1 MNKKPSAVSGKL
13 KTRLLSIALGTVIGL
28 VLASTLAAWQI
39 TQDQSRREALAV
51 QAKAEAQPDAAK
63 PAPAIGGHFD
73 LIDQDGKAVTDAA
86 YAGKYTLVYFG
97 FTYCPD
103 MCPTGL
109 QSISR
114 AMDLLGDKAAGVQ
127 PLFITVDPERD
138 TPKVVKEYVSNF
150 HPSIIGLTGSP
161 QQVAAAAK
169 AYKVYYKKAEQ
180 VDDDN
185 YMIDHSTLIFLMA
198 PDGTFIDTFQEDVDP
213 KLLVQGIEKA
223 MRKRS

>member
-1 MNKKPSAVSGKL
+1 MSKKSLAVSSKL
-13 KTRLLSIALGTVIGL
+13 KTRLLSITLGVVIGL

-51 QAKAEAQPDAAK
+51 QAKVEAQPEAVK

-73 LIDQDGKAVTDAA
+73 LIDQDGKPVTDAA
-86 YAGKYTLVYFG
+86 YAGKYTLIYFG

-114 AMDLLGDKAAGVQ
+114 AMDLLGDKAVQVQ

-138 TPKVVKEYVSNF
+138 TPKVVKEYVGNF
-150 HPSIIGLTGSP
+150 HPSIIGLTGTAA
-161 QQVAAAAK
+161 QVAAAAK

-180 VDDDN
+180 VDDTN
-185 YMIDHSTLIFLMA
+185 YMMDHSTLIFLMG
-198 PDGTFIDTFQEDVDP
+198 PDGKFIDTFQEDVEP
-213 KLLVQGIEKA
+213 QLLVQGIEKA
-223 MRKRS
+223 MRSRN

>member
-1 MNKKPSAVSGKL
+1 MSKKSSAVSSKFR
-13 KTRLLSIALGTVIGL
+13 TRLLSVALGVVIGL

-39 TQDQSRREALAV
+39 TQDQSRREVLAA

-63 PAPAIGGHFD
+63 PAAAIGGHFE

-86 YAGKYTLVYFG
+86 YAGKYSLVYFG

-114 AMDLLGDKAAGVQ
+114 AMDLLGDKAASVQ

-180 VDDDN
+180 VDENN
-185 YMIDHSTLIFLMA
+185 YMMDHSTLIFLMD
-198 PDGTFIDTFQEDVDP
+198 PDGKFIEAFQEDVDP

-223 MRKRS
+223 IRDKS